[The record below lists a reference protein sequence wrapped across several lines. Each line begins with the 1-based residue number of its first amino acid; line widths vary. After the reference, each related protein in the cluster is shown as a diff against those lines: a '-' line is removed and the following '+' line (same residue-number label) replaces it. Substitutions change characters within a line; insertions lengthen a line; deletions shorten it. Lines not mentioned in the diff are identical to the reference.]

1 MNKVELIEAISNRT
15 NITKK
20 DTEKIVNAYT
30 QVVMEELKRGGKVQ
44 LIGFG
49 TFDCVKAAPRIGRN
63 PQTGVT
69 MPIPARRLPKFRP
82 GKLFKDMLKS

>member
-1 MNKVELIEAISNRT
+1 MNKVELIDAISNQT
-15 NITKK
+15 SITKK
-20 DTEKIVNAYT
+20 DTEKVVNAFT
-30 QVVMEELKRGGKVQ
+30 QEVMKEVKRGGKVQ

-49 TFDCVKAAPRIGRN
+49 TFVSVKAAARTGRN

-69 MPIPARRLPKFRP
+69 MPIPARRLPKFKP